1 MQELRDSTDLERNET
16 VREIDDTQ
24 NELEDAQNHIS
35 QLESQLS
42 ELVNQQRSATDT
54 DGSHKEL
61 QELQMRNEL
70 DVLTRERDEL
80 ADLWDNHDC
89 STSMISRTH
98 SISSDGR
105 PHTTS
110 NTSQPPASRG
120 SDGSYK
126 PALPRLLGL
135 EEQRSL
141 QVDLQEAADY
151 ALVAA
156 QVGLGGAFTS
166 IQGKLVAQPQVCCH
180 GRLYMGFIK

>member
-1 MQELRDSTDLERNET
+1 MVHKERETLEQTIQSRDPLHKEHLQKLQIRMQELRDSTDLERNET

-89 STSMISRTH
+89 STSMISRAH
-98 SISSDGR
+98 SNISDGR

-110 NTSQPPASRG
+110 NTSQ
-120 SDGSYK
+120 
-126 PALPRLLGL
+126 
-135 EEQRSL
+135 
-141 QVDLQEAADY
+141 
-151 ALVAA
+151 
-156 QVGLGGAFTS
+156 
-166 IQGKLVAQPQVCCH
+166 
-180 GRLYMGFIK
+180 